1 MAHEVTMPQMGYD
14 MTEGTINEWRVK
26 EGDRVS
32 RGDTIASI
40 ATDKADIDI
49 EAYADGVLRKIIA
62 QPGQTVPVGA
72 VIAWIGEEGEEI
84 PEAGGAA
91 PPSQNGE
98 QPTDVAVETPAGDT
112 PRGDKAPEK
121 GPPDETAH
129 DEAPESRAAPTP
141 AKPDQTAHDRV
152 KASPYARKRAAE
164 LGVDLGGIQ
173 GTGPG
178 GRIVAQDVERAQAGG
193 AEQPAAAQPVTA
205 PLTAQSAVDG
215 KPAARE
221 PVSAGDDPYTDEE
234 PSRLR
239 RALARAMV
247 EAKTTVPHFYLTS
260 DVDAA
265 PLLALRAEVNSLGP
279 EVPRLSVT
287 DLIVRACALT
297 LQTHPQLNAAWIDG
311 KLRRFQRSNVSV
323 AVALTDGLI
332 APTLRNLDGITMR
345 ELAERL
351 HDLIARAKSNRLRQE
366 ELSGGHMAV
375 SNLGMFGIEQFS
387 AIITPPQSSVL
398 AVGAVRDEPVVV
410 DGRIEPGRRMR
421 LNLAV
426 DHRVTDGAQ
435 GAEALARI
443 RWLLEHPAALLV

>member
-14 MTEGTINEWRVK
+14 MTEGTINEWRLK
-26 EGDRVS
+26 EGDPVA

-49 EAYADGVLRKIIA
+49 EAYADGVLRKIVV
-62 QPGQTVPVGA
+62 QPGQTVPVGT
-72 VIAWIGEEGEEI
+72 VIAWIGEPGEEV
-84 PEAGGAA
+84 PDSGGSNVPAAA
-91 PPSQNGE
+91 PAETKAADADAKPL
-98 QPTDVAVETPAGDT
+98 AETPAAVT
-112 PRGDKAPEK
+112 PAGGRDAAVQVP
-121 GPPDETAH
+121 
-129 DEAPESRAAPTP
+129 EAPADDEDAAPSGNG
-141 AKPDQTAHDRV
+141 RI

-164 LGVDLGGIQ
+164 LGVDLRGIR
-173 GTGPG
+173 GSGPG
-178 GRIVAQDVERAQAGG
+178 GRIVAKDVESA
-193 AEQPAAAQPVTA
+193 PAAAAVAPAATA
-205 PLTAQSAVDG
+205 PAATA
-215 KPAARE
+215 PAPVPRA
-221 PVSAGDDPYTDEE
+221 PQPDVSAEDDPYTEAE

-247 EAKTTVPHFYLTS
+247 ESKTTVPHFYLTT
-260 DVDAA
+260 DVDVDS
-265 PLLALRAEVNSLGP
+265 LLRLRAEINSIGP
-279 EVPRLSVT
+279 ETPRFSVT

-297 LQTHPQLNAAWIDG
+297 LQTHPQLNAAWVDG
-311 KLRRFQRSNVSV
+311 KVRHFQRSNVSV
-323 AVALTDGLI
+323 AVALSDGLI
-332 APTLRNLDGITMR
+332 APTLRNLDGMSMR

-366 ELSGGHMAV
+366 EVSGGHMAV

-410 DGRIEPGRRMR
+410 DGQIKPGRRMR

-443 RWLLEHPAALLV
+443 KWLLEHPAALLV